1 MNLKGKSVK
10 QLLSL
15 DEKDFLKLDRADL
28 ARVLTRI
35 NSAANKRL
43 VSLKKKNISSPAT
56 RRAIRSGGKFSVAG
70 KSLNQ
75 LRSEFSRVKT
85 FMTSETSTRKG
96 YKSFVKKSV
105 SKLKQMGVKV
115 SEENFERFTELFDE
129 LKDADASV
137 SGRNLR
143 YTVMRELSTM
153 VENPELSD
161 EEIIERIENRVQQ
174 IYEEQQEDVSD
185 FFELP

>member
-1 MNLKGKSVK
+1 MNVKGKSVK

-43 VSLKKKNISSPAT
+43 VSLQKKNISTPAT
-56 RRAIRSGGKFSVAG
+56 RAASKSGGKFSVSG
-70 KSLNQ
+70 KNLNQ

-85 FMTSETSTRKG
+85 FMSSETSTRKG

-105 SKLKQMGVKV
+105 SKLEQMGVKV
-115 SEENFERFTELFDE
+115 SEENFERFASLFDE
-129 LKDADASV
+129 LKSLDASV
-137 SGRNLR
+137 SGRSMR
-143 YTVMRELSTM
+143 YSVMRELSTM
-153 VENPELSD
+153 VENSDLSD
-161 EEIIERIENRVQQ
+161 DEIIERIENRVQQ
-174 IYEEQQEDVSD
+174 IYEEQQEDISE
-185 FFELP
+185 FFEMQ